1 MTGETMGRRESLAV
15 VRAIEGGEQVTPAR
29 TNQSHRTRRDQNPR
43 NPGISHGSG
52 KKKES
57 SANEDGVG
65 LGNIQEGGKMNG
77 DVSKRISRNVTV
89 EDDPEPGDPPPKTPS
104 PSPQQSPSPNRV
116 SPRPSSPQIIP
127 LDSPAS
133 EEPEYMT
140 PLAYTNSLIRQATMP
155 VLPPD
160 LDDFGIPPSPPG
172 SPDPTLSRKL
182 DNFRQLR
189 ERGVYFN
196 DRLGGNKGFRNPRL
210 LERLRGYVGVEDEY
224 GSQLP
229 ATVWNPHGFKEDQY
243 FDKLGIT
250 I

>member
-1 MTGETMGRRESLAV
+1 
-15 VRAIEGGEQVTPAR
+15 
-29 TNQSHRTRRDQNPR
+29 
-43 NPGISHGSG
+43 
-52 KKKES
+52 
-57 SANEDGVG
+57 
-65 LGNIQEGGKMNG
+65 MNG
-77 DVSKRISRNVTV
+77 DVSKRIPRNVTV
-89 EDDPEPGDPPPKTPS
+89 EDDPEPGDPPPKIPS
-104 PSPQQSPSPNRV
+104 PPPQQSSPPKRPSL
-116 SPRPSSPQIIP
+116 RPSSPQAIT

-133 EEPEYMT
+133 DEPEYMT

-172 SPDPTLSRKL
+172 SPDTSLSRKL

-224 GSQLP
+224 GSHLP
-229 ATVWNPHGFKEDQY
+229 TTVWNPHGFKEDQY
-243 FDKLGIT
+243 FDKLGMPIYDGVN
-250 I
+250 